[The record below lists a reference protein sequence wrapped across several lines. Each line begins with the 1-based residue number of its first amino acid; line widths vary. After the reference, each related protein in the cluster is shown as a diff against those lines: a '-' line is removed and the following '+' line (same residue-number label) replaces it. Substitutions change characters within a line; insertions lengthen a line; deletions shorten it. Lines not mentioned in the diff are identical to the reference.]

1 MGYNGCL
8 TLKGGGA
15 MDWQGLMQAITTV
28 GFPIVCCI
36 AMMWYVKYSTDQ
48 NREEI
53 AKLNEQHKQEM
64 TEVTQAINNNTIALT
79 RLCDLMKV
87 ESEK

>member
-1 MGYNGCL
+1 MAWESIL
-8 TLKGGGA
+8 
-15 MDWQGLMQAITTV
+15 QAITTV

-36 AMMWYVKYSTDQ
+36 AMAWYVKYSTDQ
-48 NREEI
+48 SRDEV

-79 RLCDLMKV
+79 KLCDLMKQ
-87 ESEK
+87 EGE